1 MPHSRYEKRKHTML
15 PFFRFAGAGH
25 IPTPLHPQWGRRGG
39 IPFRCFRSYPL
50 GRPPASKLPAPPC
63 GTAPDGAFPSP
74 HSWGLIPPCQA
85 TASHVPDW
93 GTSGAFL
100 GLFRSRRP
108 ESRDVRRTSTLGG
121 AVRGGC
127 DTGDESAFGFAC
139 FVALSS
145 PVSIRTVIDP
155 SLSLRMTTASLRMTG
170 RALF

>member
-1 MPHSRYEKRKHTML
+1 MPHSRYEKRKRANGTL
-15 PFFRFAGAGH
+15 FFFLRRYEKRKRANGTLFFFLRFRGAYSN
-25 IPTPLHPQWGRRGG
+25 PPAPPRGRRGG

-63 GTAPDGAFPSP
+63 GTAPDGVFPSP

-85 TASHVPDW
+85 TAPHVPDW

-127 DTGDESAFGFAC
+127 GPSENGDPRS
-139 FVALSS
+139 
-145 PVSIRTVIDP
+145 
-155 SLSLRMTTASLRMTG
+155 G
-170 RALF
+170 RG

>member
-1 MPHSRYEKRKHTML
+1 MGSCPTPATKKGSVPLARFS
-15 PFFRFAGAGH
+15 FFSASVGH
-25 IPTPLHPQWGRRGG
+25 IPTPLHPLGG
-39 IPFRCFRSYPL
+39 EGEGSPSAAFAAIPSVGL
-50 GRPPASKLPAPPC
+50 RPPFLPAPLY

-74 HSWGLIPPCQA
+74 RSWDLIPPCQA
-85 TASHVPDW
+85 TAPHVPDW

-145 PVSIRTVIDP
+145 PASIRTVIDP
-155 SLSLRMTTASLRMTG
+155 
-170 RALF
+170 

>member
-1 MPHSRYEKRKHTML
+1 MPHSRYEKRKRAVGTL
-15 PFFRFAGAGH
+15 FFFLRVRGAYSN
-25 IPTPLHPQWGRRGG
+25 PPAPPRGRRGG

-85 TASHVPDW
+85 TAPHVPDW

-100 GLFRSRRP
+100 GLFRFRRP

-127 DTGDESAFGFAC
+127 DTEDESAFGFAC

-145 PVSIRTVIDP
+145 PVSIRTVIDS
-155 SLSLRMTTASLRMTG
+155 SL
-170 RALF
+170 